1 MDRVDVNSLTPAI
14 RFLGVFF
21 DPNLNFKYHVDLII
35 SKVSRALNIL
45 RTVKNVLTEKAL
57 KSLYYSLIH
66 CHLIYAMPIWSTC
79 NQQLKK
85 DLFVKQKMAI

>member
-1 MDRVDVNSLTPAI
+1 MDRVDVNYLTPAI

-21 DPNLNFKYHVDLII
+21 DLNLNFKYHVDLII

-66 CHLIYAMPIWSTC
+66 CHLIYSMPIWSIC
-79 NQQLKK
+79 NQQLKGT
-85 DLFVKQKMAI
+85 V